1 MPRTVVLSLG
11 GSLIYP
17 DGIDVDF
24 LKNFRKT
31 VEKYIKKGFR
41 FVIYCGGGRLARNIQ
56 SAASKIA
63 ELSDKELDWLGIH
76 ATKLNAQLIRAIF
89 KDWAEDSIVDNP
101 TLKIRF
107 KKNILVAGGWLPG
120 CSTDYDAVLMAKNLR
135 IKEIIN
141 ISNVEYVYDKD
152 PKKHVNAKKME
163 KMSWVEFGKLVG
175 TKWKAGMNAPFD
187 PIASIEARKLNM
199 KAYIIGKDL
208 TNLEN
213 LLDGKKFRGT
223 VIS

>member
-1 MPRTVVLSLG
+1 
-11 GSLIYP
+11 
-17 DGIDVDF
+17 
-24 LKNFRKT
+24 
-31 VEKYIKKGFR
+31 
-41 FVIYCGGGRLARNIQ
+41 
-56 SAASKIA
+56 
-63 ELSDKELDWLGIH
+63 
-76 ATKLNAQLIRAIF
+76 
-89 KDWAEDSIVDNP
+89 
-101 TLKIRF
+101 
-107 KKNILVAGGWLPG
+107 LVAGGWLPG